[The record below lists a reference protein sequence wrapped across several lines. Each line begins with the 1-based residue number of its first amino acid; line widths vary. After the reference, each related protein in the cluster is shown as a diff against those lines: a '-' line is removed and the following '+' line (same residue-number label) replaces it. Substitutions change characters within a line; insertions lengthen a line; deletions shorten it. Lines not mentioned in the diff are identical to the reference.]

1 MRRTSPQARITR
13 LVTLL
18 AAALLLA
25 LPAAPAAAFDT
36 GPHSDMT
43 RDAMTSE
50 GFGRTAA
57 DVSVVSNWL
66 VDLYSNSSK
75 IPQSGHAKTRVE
87 VLGSLFGPRED
98 WPKAVLEGAGRMHF
112 DSSIWDVFDVHQ
124 ARREWERLQKAT
136 TQAIRSIKASG
147 GVNRD
152 AQLLTVIGITLHS
165 LQDFY
170 SHSNWIEKQGV
181 PGVDGTDWSKL
192 SVGHTPTWFDVPP
205 ITRDTLNVYIG
216 ESTFHKE
223 RPHGA
228 WNTEGNTKMAKGV
241 NKDWPGRPGY
251 ENAYIT
257 AYFATRQWIRAL
269 REVIADDTIWTRIR
283 TYSNRKGSALD
294 HDLKYALKIGMM
306 TGHWQGQG
314 EPCDPSFSL
323 NICGSRN
330 GLGGDLIGARNALR
344 DYFDRSRTYFR
355 GLFQSLIPLFG
366 QVQPNGDVFPVSSSQ
381 FDQAQTK
388 FIHVKVTS
396 MKGVGVL
403 RALGDPTPADRADMF
418 GRATIAGQSFQ
429 SGEIN
434 GRDSFSFPLPYAPFA
449 YIKAISAGQRFP
461 EPVTSMT
468 VEIRTSSAR
477 FAGTNDDVY
486 LRVGSGSGLRFNLDK
501 RLYDDFERG
510 DRDTYS
516 VPIDT
521 ALLAGLSV
529 GDIDRLQ
536 IEKSPD
542 GIAGGW
548 KLRGVKLVVNGR
560 VFYERDGI
568 ERWLE
573 DNSRVWRA
581 TDFQRRAPDGTAVP
595 ITLDL
600 WDEDSFVYGDNDH
613 GDIEPNDRRKR
624 LALAYVPDTAGP
636 VTRATGGSR
645 HSGRLGD
652 GDQAS
657 ITYVI
662 RTLTPVPAPVPVAVK
677 PPQVRID
684 EPADGASFAAD
695 QRINLRGSAF
705 DPTDGDV
712 SDRATWLVDGQVA
725 GTGARLLSTLIT
737 AQGAHTITLTFTN
750 SGGLTGSASIR
761 LNVGPPTGKPS
772 VTITQP
778 PLLPE
783 FVDRYVTPGVPFT
796 LAATADA
803 QGVATI
809 APSGYVW
816 TSNLAGAL
824 GTGPSIQATLA
835 EGTHQV
841 TATVTDSLGRVG
853 TDTVKIISQPPIG

>member
-1 MRRTSPQARITR
+1 MRPSRQQARLAR
-13 LVTLL
+13 LGLL
-18 AAALLLA
+18 LGVALLLA
-25 LPAAPAAAFDT
+25 LPAAPASAFDT
-36 GPHSDMT
+36 GPHSDIT

-57 DVSVVSNWL
+57 DVGVVSNWL

-75 IPQSGHAKTRVE
+75 IPQSGHAKTSVE
-87 VLGSLFGPRED
+87 VLGSLFGPREN

-112 DSSIWDVFDVHQ
+112 DSSVWDVFNVQQ

-147 GVNRD
+147 GANRE
-152 AQLLTVIGITLHS
+152 AQMLTVIGITLHS

-181 PGVDGTDWSKL
+181 VGVDGTDWSKL
-192 SVGHTPTWFDVPP
+192 SVGRTPTWFDVPP
-205 ITRDTLNVYIG
+205 VTRDTLNVYIG

-228 WNTEGNTKMAKGV
+228 WNTDDNKKMVKGV

-251 ENAYIT
+251 EDAYMT
-257 AYFATRQWIRAL
+257 AYFATRQWLQAL
-269 REVIADDTIWTRIR
+269 REVVADDTLWTRMR
-283 TYSNRKGSALD
+283 NYGNRKGTALD
-294 HDLKYALKIGMM
+294 HDLKFALKIGMM

-330 GLGGDLIGARNALR
+330 GLGGDLIGARNAIR

-366 QVQPNGDVFPVSSSQ
+366 QLQPSGDTFPVSSSQ
-381 FDQAQTK
+381 FEQGRTK
-388 FIHVKVTS
+388 FVHVKVTS

-403 RALGDPTPADRADMF
+403 RPLGDPTPVDRADMF
-418 GRATIAGQSFQ
+418 GRATIAGQGFQ

-449 YIKAISAGQRFP
+449 YIKAISVGQRFP

-486 LRVGSGSGLRFNLDK
+486 LRVGPGLRFNLDK

-521 ALLAGLSV
+521 ALLSGLSV
-529 GDIDRLQ
+529 GDIDRVQ
-536 IEKSPD
+536 IEKSSD
-542 GIAGGW
+542 GVAGGW
-548 KLRGVKLVVNGR
+548 KLRGVKLMVNGR
-560 VFYERDGI
+560 VLYERDGI

-573 DNSRVWRA
+573 DDKRVWRA
-581 TDFQRRAPDGTAVP
+581 PGFQRKAPDGTAVP

-600 WDEDSFVYGDNDH
+600 WDEDSFVYGDNDQ

-624 LALAYVPDTAGP
+624 LSLAYMPDS
-636 VTRATGGSR
+636 VTGSRRASGGSR

-657 ITYVI
+657 ITYEI
-662 RTLTPVPAPVPVAVK
+662 TTLTPIPAPVPVAVK

-705 DPTDGDV
+705 DTTDGDL
-712 SDRATWLVDGQVA
+712 SDRATWLVDGQPV
-725 GTGARLLSTLIT
+725 GTGARLLSTQIT
-737 AQGAHTITLTFTN
+737 TQGQHTVTLSSTN
-750 SGGLTGSASIR
+750 SGGIVGTASIK
-761 LNVGPPTGKPS
+761 LNIGAPTGKPN

-778 PLLPE
+778 VLPPE
-783 FVDRYVTPGVPFT
+783 YVDRYVVPGVPFT

-803 QGVATI
+803 QGLATI
-809 APSGYVW
+809 APSGYAW

-824 GTGPSIQATLA
+824 GTGPSIQVTLA
-835 EGTHQV
+835 EGIHQV
-841 TATVTDSLGRVG
+841 TVRVTDSLGRVG